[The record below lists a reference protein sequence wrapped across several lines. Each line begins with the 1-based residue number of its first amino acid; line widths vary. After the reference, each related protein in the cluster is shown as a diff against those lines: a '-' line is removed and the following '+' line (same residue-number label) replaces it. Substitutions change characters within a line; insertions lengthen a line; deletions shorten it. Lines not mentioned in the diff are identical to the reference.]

1 MTTLSSPTEKHRV
14 LVVDDM
20 PETVEVLVETLLL
33 KGFDVIPAY
42 DPKTALKIAMDR
54 PPDIILLDIMMPE
67 MDGYEVCRRLKAY
80 RTTRDVPVIFMT
92 ALAQARDVVE
102 GFSSGAVDY
111 ITKPYR
117 IAEVASRIHSHLQI
131 RRVQQRL
138 ERENQELLVEVRQL
152 QERME
157 RQMVTLQELQES
169 KAEFFELAMT
179 DALTGIPNRRR
190 FDAYLLHVWGELAR
204 EKMSLTLLLCDLDN
218 FKQINDRFGH
228 PVGDQYLQHVAQ
240 VLQEMVPASG
250 IAARYGGDEFAVV
263 LPGMLWAQGQ
273 AFVREVRQALEK
285 RPFIPK
291 TGSGAIK
298 ITISVGVA
306 ATVPSENL
314 LLEAF
319 IEEADRALYQRK
331 V

>member
-1 MTTLSSPTEKHRV
+1 M
-14 LVVDDM
+14 
-20 PETVEVLVETLLL
+20 
-33 KGFDVIPAY
+33 
-42 DPKTALKIAMDR
+42 
-54 PPDIILLDIMMPE
+54 
-67 MDGYEVCRRLKAY
+67 
-80 RTTRDVPVIFMT
+80 
-92 ALAQARDVVE
+92 
-102 GFSSGAVDY
+102 
-111 ITKPYR
+111 
-117 IAEVASRIHSHLQI
+117 AEVASRIHSHLNI
-131 RRVQQRL
+131 RRMQQRL
-138 ERENQELLVEVRQL
+138 EKENQELLVEVKQL

-157 RQMVTLQELQES
+157 TQMVTLQELQES

-190 FDAYLLHVWGELAR
+190 FDAYLLHVWTELAR
-204 EKMSLTLLLCDLDN
+204 EKMSLALLLCDLDN

-291 TGSGAIK
+291 TGSDGIK

-306 ATVPSENL
+306 ATVPSDNL

-331 V
+331 A